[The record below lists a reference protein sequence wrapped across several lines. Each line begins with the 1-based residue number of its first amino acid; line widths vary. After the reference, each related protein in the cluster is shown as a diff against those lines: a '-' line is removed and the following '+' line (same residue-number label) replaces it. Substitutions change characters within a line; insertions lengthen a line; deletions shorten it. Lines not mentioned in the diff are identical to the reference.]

1 MKLLQD
7 VCVWPGL
14 ETMCGSGEAISAA
27 DVVCSNGDEQ
37 STAIRGHTQ
46 PICRL
51 VSPPH
56 GPVCH
61 VSDEPAAN
69 ARTRRNN
76 DNYTDFCHP
85 SDYGRRMEE
94 STKFFFHFV
103 IVCVIAEWN
112 EILC

>member
-37 STAIRGHTQ
+37 YSYTAPYAAHMPGVTRA
-46 PICRL
+46 
-51 VSPPH
+51 VSPH

-61 VSDEPAAN
+61 VSSEPGAA
-69 ARTRRNN
+69 TQLLSH
-76 DNYTDFCHP
+76 NYTEQSHTDN
-85 SDYGRRMEE
+85 GQ
-94 STKFFFHFV
+94 
-103 IVCVIAEWN
+103 
-112 EILC
+112 